1 MATAYS
7 NVINLQPGG
16 PQVTAS
22 ANRILLE
29 CRDLAA
35 RRLREAL
42 REMLQKASENLL
54 QRADIAKDS
63 DERRMLLRLNDAL
76 SEKGGRLEGLLAA
89 HWGREF
95 DTVLRGTH
103 STASGTGNI
112 LLEEMQIV
120 EYGEMDEELAL
131 KSLARRLDNKC
142 EGELYALGRRFN
154 YLIGKERGAETEN
167 PAAPEV
173 LTRAL
178 RGALREADFDL
189 PGRLELWHIF
199 DALVDDHI
207 SPIYHAINAQLLQHK
222 VLPDLRRDY
231 GRTASHDPS
240 KDTTKK
246 NAGGDMFAMLQRLVT
261 GTGNLAPTAPPA
273 GVVPGMPA
281 AGNAAGAIEG
291 MHGTAAPATHVW
303 ASLEALQHAAQGT
316 LAPQSSADGS
326 SNVLYQFRASEIG
339 QSLGQLDA
347 ITVDI
352 VAMLFDMIFDD
363 REISDPI
370 KALVGKL
377 QIPVLKVAMLDRSF
391 FSSKAHPTRRLL
403 DLISRAA
410 LRWGREVG
418 RDDPIY
424 TKIAEIIENI
434 HNNFKQDTALF
445 EALCDDLERFLAG
458 HEDAASG
465 NVTRAALLVVQREL
479 DELAD
484 MAVDSELQ
492 RWLESPLPRV
502 VSDLLDHEWRS
513 LLKRVH
519 LEEGPGST
527 AWENTLAT
535 AGALVES
542 VQPKND
548 VPERQALARQLP
560 LLIKQL
566 SVGFDRVGVD
576 GERRRTLLDALFRL
590 HAAALRGTE
599 PPPSEAVVEPP
610 LSPAISEPCFTS
622 QALGDGE
629 VTVESISVKLPVS
642 EQLASHEVE
651 ELQRGDW
658 VEYLQPDGSAIR
670 YRLSWISPQRGI
682 FLFTNPQSPHALAV
696 SPDAMSLQMQRG
708 EVRIVPT
715 EPIFDR
721 ALTRTIDILQAA

>member
-16 PQVTAS
+16 PHVTAS

-42 REMLQKASENLL
+42 REMLQKASEDLL
-54 QRADIAKDS
+54 QRADVAKDS
-63 DERRMLLRLNDAL
+63 DQRRSLLHLNDAL

-95 DTVLRGTH
+95 DAVLRGTH
-103 STASGTGNI
+103 STPSTGL

-178 RGALREADFDL
+178 RTALREADFDL
-189 PGRLELWHIF
+189 NSRLELCRIF
-199 DALVDDHI
+199 DTLVDDHV

-231 GRTASHDPS
+231 GRTASHDPN

-246 NAGGDMFAMLQRLVT
+246 NVGGDMFAMLQRLVT
-261 GTGNLAPTAPPA
+261 GSGNAPSTASPA
-273 GVVPGMPA
+273 GVMPA
-281 AGNAAGAIEG
+281 MPPTGNAAGPLGG
-291 MHGTAAPATHVW
+291 MGGSSVPAPQVW
-303 ASLEALQHAAQGT
+303 ASLEALQHAAQGS
-316 LAPQSSADGS
+316 LAPQSSADGNT
-326 SNVLYQFRASEIG
+326 NVLYHFRASEIG

-403 DLISRAA
+403 DLISKAA
-410 LRWGREVG
+410 LRWGQQVG

-424 TKIAEIIENI
+424 IKIAEIIENI

-445 EALCDDLERFLAG
+445 ETLCDDLERFLAE
-458 HEDAASG
+458 HENAASG

-502 VSDLLDHEWRS
+502 VSDLLDHEWRI

-519 LEEGPGST
+519 LEDGPGSMS
-527 AWENTLAT
+527 WENTLAT
-535 AGALVES
+535 AGELVES

-560 LLIKQL
+560 TLIKQL

-576 GERRRTLLDALFRL
+576 GERRRSLLDALFRL

-599 PPPSEAVVEPP
+599 PPPSDAAVEPALP
-610 LSPAISEPCFTS
+610 PAISEPCLTS

-629 VTVESISVKLPVS
+629 ITVESISVKLPMS
-642 EQLASHEVE
+642 EQLASHDVE

-658 VEYLQPDGSAIR
+658 VEYMQPDGSAIR

-682 FLFTNPQSPHALAV
+682 FLFTNPQSPNALAV